1 MWNLHGKMSCT
12 CHQFKIDKWR
22 IEMINFT
29 INGIEASV
37 EEGTTILDAAK
48 KYNIHIPTLCH
59 LKLHELNVENA
70 TASCRVCVVEEEGK
84 NKMLHWC

>member
-1 MWNLHGKMSCT
+1 M
-12 CHQFKIDKWR
+12 ID
-22 IEMINFT
+22 FT

-59 LKLHELNVENA
+59 LKLHDLNVENA
-70 TASCRVCVVEEEGK
+70 SASCRVCMVEEEGK
-84 NKMLHWC
+84 TK